1 MEFERIRFGLIT
13 DIHHDLMYKASDRL
27 QAFID
32 ESIQENV
39 DFIVQLGDFC
49 FPIPENEPFLGIWKQ
64 FHGPN
69 YHVLGNHDM
78 DICDKEIM
86 MSFLGMKSNYYSFDS
101 GGYHFIVL
109 DPNYFLVGDQYM
121 DYAFSNYSK
130 HGKSVGN
137 ITDEQLEWL
146 RKDLSQTDKH
156 TILFSHQSLEETYVG
171 SNVGIH
177 NSDKLREILRE
188 ANQAAGFRKVIAC
201 MNGHNHLDG
210 VKVIDDIYFI
220 HMNSISYHYLGSQF
234 NTVRYSEE
242 ITAKHPILRQSVPY
256 EEPLYAI
263 ITLEPGLLTIKG
275 KESTYVGPDPNEI
288 GHNNANAGHVVSANI
303 SSRQLKF

>member
-1 MEFERIRFGLIT
+1 MEHERIRFGLIT
-13 DIHHDLMYKASDRL
+13 DIHQDLMYKASDRL

-32 ESIQENV
+32 ECIKEKV
-39 DFIVQLGDFC
+39 DFIIQLGDFC
-49 FPIPENEPFLGIWKQ
+49 FPLPENKPFLDIWKQ
-64 FHGPN
+64 FKGPN

-78 DICDKEIM
+78 DKCDKQMM
-86 MSFLGMKSNYYSFDS
+86 MSFLGMKSNYYSFDC
-101 GGYHFIVL
+101 GDYHFVVL
-109 DPNYFLVGDQYM
+109 DANYFHVDGQYV

-130 HGKSVGN
+130 EGHTVCHV
-137 ITDEQLEWL
+137 TDEQLEWL
-146 RKDLSQTDKH
+146 RKDLSQTDKP

-171 SNVGIH
+171 SNVGIY

-188 ANQAAGFRKVIAC
+188 ANQIAGFRKVIAC

-210 VKVIDDIYFI
+210 AKVIDDIYFL
-220 HMNSISYHYLGSQF
+220 HMNSISYHYLGPQF

-242 ITAKHPILRQSVPY
+242 ITEKYWILGQSVPY

-275 KESTYVGPDPNEI
+275 KETTYVGPDPLEI
-288 GHNNANAGHVVSANI
+288 GHNNANAGHVVSAKI